1 MRRRVEGGRGEGKS
15 RERTMPRRA
24 ELSEPFSLAF
34 TGEEGG
40 SAPAPPRGEAFPA
53 GDQRRPEHAAVGE
66 QHQLVWLR
74 GRPAPRPRASPTTD
88 PPKPG
93 LWNAGDGEERRG
105 SWPQPGLGQTGSM
118 WHSSDLQLRMRGPR
132 TCTGWSRRVPGSG
145 APCPA
150 QRERW
155 LLPAPHG
162 LAVGQCRWRA
172 EETPSSHHRQAGGR
186 ADSRWRASHSPRAR

>member
-1 MRRRVEGGRGEGKS
+1 MSVVVCVFDVVLFLVVVLVFVVVVLVFLRVEGGRGEGKS

-40 SAPAPPRGEAFPA
+40 SAPAPLRGEAFPV

-88 PPKPG
+88 PPKPW
-93 LWNAGDGEERRG
+93 LWNAGDGEELRG

-118 WHSSDLQLRMRGPR
+118 WHSSDLQLRTRGPR
-132 TCTGWSRRVPGSG
+132 TCTGWSRQAPGLSLIHISE
-145 APCPA
+145 PTRPY
-150 QRERW
+150 
-155 LLPAPHG
+155 
-162 LAVGQCRWRA
+162 
-172 EETPSSHHRQAGGR
+172 
-186 ADSRWRASHSPRAR
+186 